1 MAHILLTGFEPF
13 GSATCN
19 PSEQLARQLA
29 AEGLPRT
36 TIRHAILP
44 VEARRAPE
52 MLSELLLT
60 ERPDWCVMLG
70 LAAGRATISI
80 ERVALNLCDFRIPD
94 NAGDQLIDQPVVE
107 GGPDAYFSAL
117 PVRSL
122 LDACLSA
129 GAPTEL
135 SLSAGAYLCNQI
147 SYHALH
153 LCATRKLATRA
164 GFIHLPATPDLSA
177 GMPVGAPSLSLDTMA
192 AGLRAALAVLVD
204 VPASGAS
211 DRL

>member
-13 GSATCN
+13 GAATSN
-19 PSEQLARQLA
+19 PSEQLARLLS
-29 AEGLPRT
+29 AEGLLPT
-36 TIRHAILP
+36 TIRYAILP

-52 MLSELLLT
+52 MLSELLLA

-70 LAAGRATISI
+70 LAAGRAAISI

-94 NAGDQLIDQPVVE
+94 NAGDQPIDQPVVE
-107 GGPDAYFSAL
+107 GGPDAYFSRL

-122 LDACLSA
+122 LNASLGA

-164 GFIHLPATPDLSA
+164 GFIHLPATPDLAASMA
-177 GMPVGAPSLSLDTMA
+177 GGAPALSLDTMA
-192 AGLRAALAVLVD
+192 AGLRAALGVLAGV
-204 VPASGAS
+204 AAA
-211 DRL
+211 

>member
-13 GSATCN
+13 GTATSN
-19 PSEQLARQLA
+19 PSEQLARQLS
-29 AEGLPRT
+29 AEGLLQT
-36 TIRHAILP
+36 TISHAILP

-52 MLSELLLT
+52 MLSELLLA

-70 LAAGRATISI
+70 LAAGRAAISI

-94 NAGDQLIDQPVVE
+94 NAGDQLVDQPVVG
-107 GGPDAYFSAL
+107 GGPDAYFSTL
-117 PVRSL
+117 PVRSM

-153 LCATRKLATRA
+153 LCATRSLPTRT
-164 GFIHLPATPDLSA
+164 GFIHLPATPELAAS
-177 GMPVGAPSLSLDTMA
+177 MPGSAPSLSLDTMA
-192 AGLRAALAVLVD
+192 TGLRAALAVLVGHAA
-204 VPASGAS
+204 V
-211 DRL
+211 